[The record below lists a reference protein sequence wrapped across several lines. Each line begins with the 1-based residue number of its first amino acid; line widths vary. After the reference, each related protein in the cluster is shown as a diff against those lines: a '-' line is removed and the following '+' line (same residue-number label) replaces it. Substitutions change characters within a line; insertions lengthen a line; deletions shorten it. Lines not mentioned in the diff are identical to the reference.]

1 MRDCVASVRQQPR
14 NNGAHRH
21 DERSPMQQGT
31 TPERG
36 GPTRTHAKG
45 RRHAKEKAQ
54 RRAPASESRTERA
67 SRRRR
72 KVIDTQRRTKRV
84 ALGTQQEA
92 MKQRGTL
99 RRGEETAQ
107 RDLAKHSVR
116 ECGAPQKDRH
126 QQAHRA
132 LDALTTGAHDNS
144 INVHASC
151 PQSVVSAERSV
162 HTQTHIDTERKGK
175 STAAPMQAMHGT
187 GSTVARHAWTQRQG
201 TQRKTPHARQA
212 QTQNVTE
219 EAKKQA
225 KKDGRNTTTGEKKH
239 PTQRQNEKDA
249 DTSTQKK
256 TTHTGDVP
264 ETRDARA
271 INSNQ
276 RKTNAAER
284 QHKETKK
291 KGKKSKG
298 RQKERSKK
306 STKVKSAHARN
317 RPNARRIGTQITRS
331 QRTTHTPKARA
342 TQEPQQRR
350 KKNALGWNKKQ
361 DKGRR
366 AHTRKQTGQTRSQAE
381 A

>member
-14 NNGAHRH
+14 TNGANRH

-31 TPERG
+31 TPKRG

-54 RRAPASESRTERA
+54 RRAPASESRTERV

-92 MKQRGTL
+92 MNKRGTL

-116 ECGAPQKDRH
+116 ECGTPQKDRH

-132 LDALTTGAHDNS
+132 LDALTTGAHDNG

-175 STAAPMQAMHGT
+175 RDRAPMQAMHGT

-219 EAKKQA
+219 EAKKRA
-225 KKDGRNTTTGEKKH
+225 KKDGRNTPTSDKKH

-249 DTSTQKK
+249 DTSTQEKQA
-256 TTHTGDVP
+256 HGGAVP
-264 ETRDARA
+264 ETRDRRA
-271 INSNQ
+271 TNSNQ

-284 QHKETKK
+284 QHAATKK
-291 KGKKSKG
+291 KGKKAKDAK
-298 RQKERSKK
+298 RRETKNQQK
-306 STKVKSAHARN
+306 
-317 RPNARRIGTQITRS
+317 
-331 QRTTHTPKARA
+331 
-342 TQEPQQRR
+342 
-350 KKNALGWNKKQ
+350 
-361 DKGRR
+361 
-366 AHTRKQTGQTRSQAE
+366 
-381 A
+381 